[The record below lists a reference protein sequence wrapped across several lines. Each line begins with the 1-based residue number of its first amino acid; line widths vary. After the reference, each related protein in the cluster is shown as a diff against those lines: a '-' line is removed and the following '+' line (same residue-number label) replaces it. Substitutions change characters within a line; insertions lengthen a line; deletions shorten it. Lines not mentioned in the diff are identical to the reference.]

1 MLEELW
7 LDSCWNKYTEE
18 DEDAEDKEAS
28 FAAWLRGEH
37 TGFGDSDEER
47 EDDEEEEEEK
57 EEESGSEFSDD
68 EETTI
73 DASTMEESSGEE
85 VDFENQRYKVP
96 KSADRHRDEFQLDGW
111 AARSTQ
117 MDDMMNDESA
127 DAVLRFCF
135 EMVTEDFED
144 GKSSSTLL
152 VYFSAVRGLS
162 KEEGNE
168 YLRPARY
175 TPILS
180 RLIYCTRLVF
190 LEAILPRRAH
200 PYAGFAARSRY
211 GQLAA
216 LNT

>member
-7 LDSCWNKYTEE
+7 LDSCWDKYTEE
-18 DEDAEDKEAS
+18 DEDAEDKEAR

-37 TGFGDSDEER
+37 SGSGDSDEER
-47 EDDEEEEEEK
+47 EEEE
-57 EEESGSEFSDD
+57 EEESGSESSDD

-96 KSADRHRDEFQLDGW
+96 KNPDRNRDEFQLDGW
-111 AARSTQ
+111 AAQSTQ

-168 YLRPARY
+168 YLG
-175 TPILS
+175 TPGIPLF
-180 RLIYCTRLVF
+180 Y
-190 LEAILPRRAH
+190 PD
-200 PYAGFAARSRY
+200 
-211 GQLAA
+211 
-216 LNT
+216 